1 MSCLEGCKG
10 AGGILSVRQEEV
22 GHSRSGEPAY
32 KISVSMKE
40 KVLGALRD
48 MGCMLEEADGM
59 WYGFRYGGVRF
70 LYMHNEADE
79 CFLNIAVPGIVA
91 VDEGRIM
98 RACALLERINSS
110 LKYVKAYMMGG
121 SVWMFY
127 ERELL
132 GCDDLGETL
141 LCMIVRLCSGL
152 SMVRDIEAE
161 VDKVFTEGWE
171 CDDDGGGDV
180 MADC

>member
-1 MSCLEGCKG
+1 
-10 AGGILSVRQEEV
+10 
-22 GHSRSGEPAY
+22 
-32 KISVSMKE
+32 MKE
-40 KVLGALRD
+40 KVLCALRD